1 MLGDLNASS
10 ATVSTPGD
18 RPLPECRR
26 CGRQR
31 EGRRTIQILLRRPWQ
46 ATASLLLSILLL
58 LACTSA
64 AAPAEAATTATPA
77 IEPSGF
83 IGHEGRWLTDAE
95 GRVLLPHGLNFGLK
109 YPPFDLLKRFSAADA
124 AALYASGF
132 VTLRL
137 GVQFQALMPQPG
149 KIDGTYVDQI
159 VQMVN
164 LLATH
169 HIHVL
174 LDMHQDEYGP
184 SVGVDGFPK
193 WATQTG
199 GAPNPKL
206 PFPRGYFTS
215 PAQQVVWANFWA
227 DKPGPGGVGLQ
238 ERYID
243 GLVALAKALRSN
255 QGLLGYTVM
264 NEPWPGANIQNLR
277 GHDRVSGARAAAPG
291 PVLHEGGPRHSRR
304 GPEPPH
310 LRRAV
315 LDLRLRGETSL
326 PAFASPDNALS
337 VHPYLA
343 QFPGQTGKAIAL
355 STKNDDAL
363 LVTEFGATTN
373 VTTIDNYMNGFDSEM
388 VPWMFWQYTTIA
400 PSSSASTNE
409 RQLAAAASMALT
421 RPYPLAVAG
430 TPTSYGFNEASRQ
443 FALRF
448 TTQPVDGKPFAR
460 GTVTDVVI
468 PKADYQNGYAVSATG
483 ATVTSAR
490 CASMLT
496 LRATA
501 PEVTVTVNPGGGC

>member
-10 ATVSTPGD
+10 ATVSAPGD

-26 CGRQR
+26 RGRQK

-264 NEPWPGANIQNLR
+264 NEPWPGASYKTCEATTGCPALEQQLL
-277 GHDRVSGARAAAPG
+277 DPFYTKVARAI
-291 PVLHEGGPRHSRR
+291 
-304 GPEPPH
+304 
-310 LRRAV
+310 RAV
-315 LDLRLRGETSL
+315 DPNHLIFVEPFLTFDYGGQTSL

>member
-1 MLGDLNASS
+1 M
-10 ATVSTPGD
+10 
-18 RPLPECRR
+18 
-26 CGRQR
+26 
-31 EGRRTIQILLRRPWQ
+31 
-46 ATASLLLSILLL
+46 
-58 LACTSA
+58 
-64 AAPAEAATTATPA
+64 
-77 IEPSGF
+77 
-83 IGHEGRWLTDAE
+83 
-95 GRVLLPHGLNFGLK
+95 K

-264 NEPWPGANIQNLR
+264 NEPWPGASYKTCEATTGCPALEQQLL
-277 GHDRVSGARAAAPG
+277 DPFYTKVARAI
-291 PVLHEGGPRHSRR
+291 
-304 GPEPPH
+304 
-310 LRRAV
+310 RAV
-315 LDLRLRGETSL
+315 DPNHLIFVEPFLTFDYGGQTSL

-430 TPTSYGFNEASRQ
+430 TPTSYGFNEAYAAVRLAFHHSTRGRQ
-443 FALRF
+443 ALCQGHRYRCRHSEGRLSERLCGVCHRGHGDLG
-448 TTQPVDGKPFAR
+448 PVRLHADAPGHGPR
-460 GTVTDVVI
+460 GNRD
-468 PKADYQNGYAVSATG
+468 
-483 ATVTSAR
+483 
-490 CASMLT
+490 
-496 LRATA
+496 RATPA
-501 PEVTVTVNPGGGC
+501 EGAEPSALAGRPGDVNGFFMPCLAS